1 MPENLEWK
9 ARLPAWDAAL
19 RAAQRVA
26 TAGPERQQQIDTYF
40 RVARGRLKLR
50 QIQTTAGE
58 SAELIF
64 YERSDEPDTKSSH
77 YVRQPL
83 TDATSWLNLLGAALG
98 SWAVVTKQRTIY
110 WHENVRIHLDQVAD
124 LGHFL
129 EFEAV
134 LANEAERAAS
144 AARVQKLIVEFD
156 LTEPQGIAGSYSD
169 FIAEQASQH
178 KPR

>member
-9 ARLPAWDAAL
+9 ARLPDWDAAL

-26 TAGPERQQQIDTYF
+26 TASPEQQQQIDTYY
-40 RVARGRLKLR
+40 RVTQGRLKLR
-50 QIQTTAGE
+50 QIQTATGE

-77 YVRQPL
+77 YTRQTL
-83 TDATSWLNLLGAALG
+83 TDATSWLNLLEAALG
-98 SWAVVTKQRTIY
+98 AWAVVSKQRTIY
-110 WHENVRIHLDQVAD
+110 WHENVRIHLDQVTG
-124 LGHFL
+124 LGNFL

-134 LANEAERAAS
+134 LTHDSERAAS
-144 AARVQKLIVEFD
+144 EKRVQQLIEAFG

-169 FIAEQASQH
+169 FIAEQAVQH
-178 KPR
+178 KSS